1 MTDMIKCCFCDTEEE
16 YGNNPEPFVVEQGER
31 CCNFCNEYWVIPARI
46 RVIKH
51 EMKNPRKP
59 GYGVFHQEHVEPGYG
74 AVEVS
79 NLAGVLE
86 KTYYYRWG
94 NWSSDEITA
103 FTAAHKKEKKEV
115 AHRQRMREQAQSDR
129 ERFEKLQEERKVRD
143 EEECKQRA
151 ADFERRISA
160 LEVKEAQRKEEEKRE
175 KEEKARKAEAK
186 REQTLKKQEAKQ
198 AKWQKQ

>member
-46 RVIKH
+46 RVINH
-51 EMKNPRKP
+51 EMKNPREP
-59 GYGVFHQEHVEPGYG
+59 GYGVFHQNPRKPGY
-74 AVEVS
+74 VV
-79 NLAGVLE
+79 VLE
-86 KTYYYRWG
+86 KTYSYRWG

-103 FTAAHKKEKKEV
+103 ITAAHKKEKKEE
-115 AHRQRMREQAQSDR
+115 AHRQRMREQAQRDR

-186 REQTLKKQEAKQ
+186 REETLKKQKAKQ